1 MQERLSGRMG
11 LEVKMN
17 AYELADDLEGWSDS
31 PLSAQKKENVFAEH
45 AKMLR
50 KQADEIKN
58 LQEQFDKAIEFL
70 AKANNMTRKQ

>member
-1 MQERLSGRMG
+1 MG

-58 LQEQFDKAIEFL
+58 LQ
-70 AKANNMTRKQ
+70 